1 MAKRLNYLGI
11 LNRDGLLS
19 RTQVQEAQELM
30 KKTGVKMP
38 EALKQLGYVNG
49 EQIAKAIAEEHGKRY
64 VDLKDVAI
72 RPAVIELIS
81 ESIARE
87 NCVLP
92 YEEDGDAL
100 IVVVSDPDDVEVF
113 EKLRFILQRP
123 IESVVSSREAIQEA
137 VNQHYGQNVGESA
150 DSMIHEMT
158 DTAINFTVVEG
169 AGGDEAQAGSGSESD
184 APIVRL
190 CDQIIA
196 EAFQLR
202 ASDIHIEPF
211 EDRVRIRYRI
221 DGALVERE
229 ALPKRFQGA
238 LMSRF
243 KILAKLD
250 IAERRRTQDGRI
262 KLTLGEKELDLR
274 VSVIPTNHGQSIV
287 MRILDKDNIRV
298 SLVQLGFSERD

>member
-1 MAKRLNYLGI
+1 M
-11 LNRDGLLS
+11 
-19 RTQVQEAQELM
+19 
-30 KKTGVKMP
+30 
-38 EALKQLGYVNG
+38 
-49 EQIAKAIAEEHGKRY
+49 
-64 VDLKDVAI
+64 
-72 RPAVIELIS
+72 
-81 ESIARE
+81 
-87 NCVLP
+87 P
-92 YEEDGDAL
+92 YEEEGDTL
-100 IVVVSDPDDVEVF
+100 IVVVSDPEDVEVF

-123 IESVVSSREAIQEA
+123 IDAVVSSRESIQEA
-137 VNQHYGQNVGESA
+137 VNMHYGQHVGESA

-169 AGGDEAQAGSGSESD
+169 AGADDGSQAGMSSESD

-196 EAFQLR
+196 EAVQLR

-221 DGALVERE
+221 DGKLVERE

-238 LMSRF
+238 LISRF

-262 KLTLGEKELDLR
+262 KLTLGEKSLTCAFRLFR
-274 VSVIPTNHGQSIV
+274 PTTVSRS
-287 MRILDKDNIRV
+287 
-298 SLVQLGFSERD
+298 